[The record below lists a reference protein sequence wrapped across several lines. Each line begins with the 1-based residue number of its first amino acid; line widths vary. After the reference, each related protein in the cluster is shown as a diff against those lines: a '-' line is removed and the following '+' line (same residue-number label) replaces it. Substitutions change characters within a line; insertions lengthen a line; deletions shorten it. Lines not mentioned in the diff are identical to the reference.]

1 MSKTVTVPAA
11 VLQDLIWNAQL
22 AAIGQGEMDT
32 TVQAQTAELQA
43 CIDSQVGDSNAVYER
58 DIPAADGIEL
68 AFIPHDDA
76 KVVALFGD
84 RS

>member
-1 MSKTVTVPAA
+1 MSNTVTVPAHI
-11 VLQDLIWNAQL
+11 LQDLIWNAQL
-22 AAIGQGEMDT
+22 ATIGQGPMEA
-32 TVQAQTAELQA
+32 TVGEQTATLQA

>member
-1 MSKTVTVPAA
+1 MSNTVTVDAA

-32 TVQAQTAELQA
+32 TVQEQTAVLQA
-43 CIDSQVGDSNAVYER
+43 CIDSQVGDADAVYQR
-58 DIPAADGIEL
+58 TTGDASGIEL
-68 AFIPHDDA
+68 AFIPADDP
-76 KVVALFGD
+76 KVVALFGV